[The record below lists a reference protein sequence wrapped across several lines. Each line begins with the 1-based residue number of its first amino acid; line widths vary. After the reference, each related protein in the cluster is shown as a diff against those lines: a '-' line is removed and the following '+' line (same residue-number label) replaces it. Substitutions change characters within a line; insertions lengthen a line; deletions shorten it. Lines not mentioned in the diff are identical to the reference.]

1 MRHLVFLIAAS
12 AAAQPFSFGVKAGV
26 PLTPFVNAPES
37 TTNRFLIGP
46 TIELRLPLGFAIEAD
61 ALYRHYKFQAYPSNT
76 STGAWEFPLLAKY
89 RFRAPLVRPYL
100 DAGVAWDTL
109 MGLKQS
115 TFPTFCAP
123 DQIGCVPRPQAG
135 IPVNQ
140 GTIPGVVLGGG
151 LDVHALF
158 LHISPEI
165 RYTHWGS
172 QHFAADGAYSS
183 NQTQAEFL
191 LGIAF

>member
-1 MRHLVFLIAAS
+1 
-12 AAAQPFSFGVKAGV
+12 VKAGV
-26 PLTPFVNAPES
+26 PLTDFVNAPES
-37 TTNRFLIGP
+37 TTNRYLIGP
-46 TIELRLPLGFAIEAD
+46 VIELRLPLGFAIEAD

-89 RFRAPLVRPYL
+89 RFGAPLVRPYV

-109 MGLKQS
+109 MGLHQL
-115 TFPTFCAP
+115 TFPTVCSP
-123 DQIGCVPRPQAG
+123 DQISCVPRPQPG

-140 GTIPGVVLGGG
+140 GTGAGVVLGGG

-165 RYTHWGS
+165 RYTHWSS
-172 QHFAADGAYSS
+172 QHFAGNGTYAS
-183 NQTQAEFL
+183 NQNQAEFL
-191 LGIAF
+191 LGLAF